1 MSDIEKLRNEM
12 ERITTDMLKLLKSRT
27 DISKEIGNLKN
38 QLGLTV
44 TDESREDELRDKMMK
59 LSKEIGF
66 QETLASRF
74 LNFLLNES
82 VRVQSSE
89 SKTHLTIFLKAKEL
103 EQKGKKIIHLEV
115 GEPDFKPPEK
125 VKRSLSEIYDL
136 GFGKYGPSKGIPEFR
151 KNISQYVNQSFDA
164 ETTSENILVV
174 PGARFGVFLAF
185 STLLNY
191 GDEVIIIEPAWP
203 AYRQCAMN
211 AGVKIR
217 SIKTT
222 LENKWEP
229 SLEQITASINDNTK
243 MIVLNYPNNPTGKIL
258 SQKLQKSI
266 VDIAKQN
273 NLYILSDEIYS
284 NYSNDEWESVLSY
297 DYDKS
302 IITQSFSKSH
312 SMTGFRIGYVVGSNK
327 IIEKMATLQA
337 LCLTNVS
344 EPIQFVAMNSINED
358 VSNNVSI
365 IHERLDV
372 LSNLAGK
379 MNLEFESPD
388 GAMYIFV
395 RMKNEVNTSELAE
408 KLLENG
414 LAIAP
419 GNAFG
424 DYKHFFRISACIEK
438 EKIVE
443 GMDIL
448 KAITNDML

>member
-125 VKRSLSEIYDL
+125 VKRSLSQIYDL

-151 KNISQYVNQSFDA
+151 KNISQYVNQNFDA

-217 SIKTT
+217 SVKTT

-258 SQKLQKSI
+258 SKKLQKSI
-266 VDIAKQN
+266 VDIAKRN

-372 LSNLAGK
+372 LSNLAEK

-448 KAITNDML
+448 KAITNDM

>member
-151 KNISQYVNQSFDA
+151 KNISQYVNQNFDA

-217 SIKTT
+217 SVKTT

-372 LSNLAGK
+372 LSNLAEK